1 MGYCAVLHALW
12 VLIGK
17 CGTASV
23 SGDTPRW
30 VVGNA
35 LSHKIERCKVGYTKR
50 IGIFFSR

>member
-1 MGYCAVLHALW
+1 MLCGIACTPGT

-30 VVGNA
+30 IVGNA
-35 LSHKIERCKVGYTKR
+35 LSHKIERYKVP
-50 IGIFFSR
+50 